1 MATSKRSR
9 VCLGRLA
16 ALAGLAGCSAMVGS
30 ATTAPLT
37 DAAADAREVAA
48 DAPGDVTDVPL
59 VFDTGVP
66 EDCATP
72 FDDNGDGQA
81 NENCPCAVGA
91 VQSCFP
97 RPASQLVDPCR
108 AGTQVCA
115 PSGTW
120 GACAGA
126 WLPDAQ
132 GRCEV
137 TERFADTQFTRR
149 PVDVVWFV
157 DTSRSMTAE
166 TAAVNANLN
175 RFAAELARGG
185 LDYRV
190 IMIATRGAAALQV
203 CVPAPLGG
211 ANCSDGPRFRHVP
224 QAVGSTNGLSVLLST
239 YDRWQDVLRADTR
252 RVIVA
257 VTDDDSALSADAF
270 DQQLRARPGWDG
282 YVFNSIVGY
291 ESRADCPT
299 LTRRGSVYLTLTE
312 RTMGQR
318 ARVCDADWTAT
329 FSAFAQTLTRRVI
342 SWSLA
347 EAPRLDTLRV
357 YLTEPGQPER
367 QLLAGWSYDPATRAL
382 SVDSEVI
389 PQQGSFVRVVYRA
402 AALSP

>member
-1 MATSKRSR
+1 MAAMRSVMR
-9 VCLGRLA
+9 WGQLV
-16 ALAGLAGCSAMVGS
+16 ALAGLTGCSAMVGS
-30 ATTAPLT
+30 AQTGPR
-37 DAAADAREVAA
+37 ADADVNDGGDVA
-48 DAPGDVTDVPL
+48 DAPGDAVTA
-59 VFDTGVP
+59 FDTGVP

-81 NENCPCAVGA
+81 NENCPCAAGA
-91 VQSCFP
+91 SQSCFP
-97 RPASQLVDPCR
+97 RPAAQLVDPCR
-108 AGTQVCA
+108 AGTQACA

-120 GACAGA
+120 GACGGA

-137 TERFADTQFTRR
+137 TERFSDTLFTRR

-175 RFAAELARGG
+175 RFAADLARGG

-190 IMIATRGAAALQV
+190 IMVAARGSGALQV

-211 ANCSDGPRFRHVP
+211 ASCGDGPRFRHVP
-224 QAVGSTNGLSVLLST
+224 QSVRSTDGLSVLLST
-239 YDRWQDVLRADTR
+239 YDRWQDFLRPDTL

-270 DQQLRARPGWDG
+270 DAQLRARPGWEG

-318 ARVCDADWTAT
+318 ARVCDPDWTGT
-329 FSAFAQTLTRRVI
+329 FAAFAQTLTRRVI
-342 SWSLA
+342 AWTLA

-357 YLTEPGQPER
+357 YLLEPGQPER

-382 SVDSEVI
+382 SVASDVI
-389 PQQGSFVRVVYRA
+389 PVQGSFVRVVYRA